1 MARTVSPN
9 WRCALPTNKDTEGKA
24 ALESATLLTAEH
36 RITHVDA
43 PSAAAERCIKAVSA
57 TVSKEA
63 DAPASFAVPRR
74 GHVLSTIAE
83 EYGAPVRS
91 AVSVLEGSLKRRPA
105 ADLSPLMPASSQHEQ
120 AGVHR
125 TVQER
130 LAWSMVSAWLVA
142 VATESLPATASL
154 EAAAE
159 WFHGSC
165 DGTAVALVSSRAAK
179 EAEAALRLIADARAL
194 FDLLPY
200 VLDPHGPGSRLS
212 ERRDPDTGVA
222 RRRKRQNGVF
232 YTPADVAE
240 YMAEAT
246 IGASAAGDPP
256 TVFDPAC
263 GTGVFLRAAL
273 KALVRRFPRHSP
285 HDLATHLFGT
295 DIDPW
300 PLDAAAFVLIADVW
314 KAGAPRGLCPA
325 SLWKELRRNLAAI
338 DTLRIDPAHADAA
351 RQHRVAIDVL
361 FPALAGGPSIVIG
374 NPPYAD
380 LGNRTDL
387 PALSASFRTIAAK
400 ADAKAEI
407 YLAFVEQMTRLTAG
421 SLAGGALVLPLSIAC
436 NVGSQFTAIRKLIAD
451 TPGRWR
457 FAFFDR
463 EPHALFGEDVKTR
476 NAIVLW
482 SRSGGSMDTRI
493 ETGPLRKWRGHN
505 RAAMFRSLTFTPIGN
520 GIQAGI
526 PKIEGENQAQALDML
541 SQRWSRFE
549 QAVVRIDRRDLT
561 AAPFADNR
569 TVFVGPTAYNFIN
582 VFLRP
587 PRKLFRHE
595 LSLSEHPLYAVQCST
610 ENEAFAAFAVLSSH
624 LAYWW
629 WRSHGDGFHV
639 SRRFLEELPFGVETV
654 TDETGIRLTDAGR
667 ALWGAM
673 RERPIMSLNRGRTS
687 LAYTPNGHDDLR
699 RQADEVLAE
708 IAGLRPAFVDE
719 LQRFTARSVSATLHG
734 NATTLATDQE
744 GI

>member
-1 MARTVSPN
+1 M
-9 WRCALPTNKDTEGKA
+9 
-24 ALESATLLTAEH
+24 ESATLFTAEH
-36 RITHVDA
+36 RITHVDE
-43 PSAAAERCIKAVSA
+43 PSAAAERRIKPVPT

-63 DAPASFAVPRR
+63 DAPISFAVPRC

-83 EYGAPVRS
+83 EYGAPARN
-91 AVSVLEGSLKRRPA
+91 AVNILECSLKRCPV
-105 ADLSPLMPASSQHEQ
+105 ADLSPLLPASSQHEQ
-120 AGVHR
+120 EGIHR

-130 LAWSMVSAWLVA
+130 LAWSIVSAWLVA

-154 EAAAE
+154 IAAAE

-165 DGTAVALVSSRAAK
+165 DRTAVALISSRAAR
-179 EAEAALRLIADARAL
+179 EAEAALRPAEDARAL

-212 ERRDPDTGVA
+212 ERRDPDTSAA
-222 RRRKRQNGVF
+222 RRRKRQDGVF

-246 IGASAAGDPP
+246 IGASPDGDPP

-273 KALVRRFPRHSP
+273 KALVRRFPCHSP
-285 HDLATHLFGT
+285 RDLATHLFGT

-314 KAGAPRGLCPA
+314 KAGAPRGMCPA
-325 SLWKELRRNLAAI
+325 FLWRELRRNLAAI
-338 DTLRIDPAHADAA
+338 DTLRIDPMHADAA
-351 RQHRVAIDVL
+351 REHRVAIDVL

-380 LGNRTDL
+380 LGIRTDL

-407 YLAFVEQMTRLTAG
+407 SLAFVEQMTRLAVG
-421 SLAGGALVLPLSIAC
+421 SVTGGALVLPLSIAC
-436 NVGSQFTAIRKLIAD
+436 NVGSQFTAIRKLIAA

-482 SRSGGSMDTRI
+482 SRSGASTHTQI
-493 ETGPLRKWRGHN
+493 ETGPLRKWRGHS
-505 RAAMFRSLTFTPIGN
+505 RAAMFCSLTFTTIGN
-520 GIQAGI
+520 GVLAGI
-526 PKIEGENQAQALDML
+526 PKIEGKNQAQALDTL

-549 QAVVRIDRRDLT
+549 QAVIRIDRQDLT

-587 PRKLFRHE
+587 PRKLFRDDM
-595 LSLSEHPLYAVQCST
+595 SLSEHPLYAVQCST

-629 WRSHGDGFHV
+629 WHSHGDGFHV

-654 TDETGIRLTDAGR
+654 TGKIGIRLADAGR
-667 ALWGAM
+667 ALWGAI
-673 RERPIMSLNRGRTS
+673 RGRPIMSLNRGRTS
-687 LAYTPNGHDDLR
+687 LAYTPNGHDNLR

-708 IAGLRPAFVDE
+708 IAGLRPTFVDE
-719 LQRFTARSVSATLHG
+719 LQRFTARSISATLHG
-734 NATTLATDQE
+734 NATTFAINQE